1 MNILINVVFNED
13 SNAVYYTC
21 LQTELGPKIFIF
33 HVVGTQH
40 QEDVL
45 LFLINSD
52 ESLVLRFRTR
62 DRSRPLGEG

>member
-13 SNAVYYTC
+13 SNAVYYTW
-21 LQTELGPKIFIF
+21 LQLELGPRKLIFL
-33 HVVGTQH
+33 VVGTQH
-40 QEDVL
+40 QEDLL

-52 ESLVLRFRTR
+52 ESLVLRIRTQ